1 MSLFQSL
8 NKLETNFYILTAEH
22 SVAKEENYNIFFKKN
37 LPYDDS
43 APKMRACEEK
53 KNYLEKAYIPT

>member
-22 SVAKEENYNIFFKKN
+22 SVAKEENYNIFKKKN

-53 KNYLEKAYIPT
+53 KNYL